1 GSPWLAVPQDWRDER
16 ERFSSGRRGWTLL
29 PPTAATSPTT
39 RSCSTCCATLVP
51 TWWSLVWECPRRR
64 CGATS
69 TVTRCPAPWCSPAEG
84 GSGSSPAPNAGR
96 RGGCRQLVSS
106 GPTGCTSSS
115 PDWPAATHVVLCAWR
130 AWRRAK
136 WPCGPQGTRPKVPN
150 CAPTDR
156 VASGLAVDDLDPA
169 RATFVD

>member
-1 GSPWLAVPQDWRDER
+1 
-16 ERFSSGRRGWTLL
+16 
-29 PPTAATSPTT
+29 
-39 RSCSTCCATLVP
+39 
-51 TWWSLVWECPRRR
+51 
-64 CGATS
+64 
-69 TVTRCPAPWCSPAEG
+69 G

-150 CAPTDR
+150 CAPTAR

-169 RATFVD
+169 RATFVDLCGAERICAGQTGGASATPGASRTLLG